1 MTSFFEWTGTV
12 FGSVCLAQMTTD
24 VMMGSQ
30 PPWWAQFGV
39 AIIICVGIIYL
50 MIKYLAPK
58 LDRIKE
64 KVDINEQTLESLARS
79 IEAALENN
87 TETNKRLLDMLEKQL
102 IWKRATSGNVDRYT
116 DPQHG
121 IESVVMKN
129 GDE

>member
-1 MTSFFEWTGTV
+1 MNSYLEWFGTGVGT
-12 FGSVCLAQMTTD
+12 FCLAQTTTD
-24 VMMGSQ
+24 VMMGAQ
-30 PPWWAQFGV
+30 PPWWAQFGA

-102 IWKRATSGNVDRYT
+102 IWKRGIVGDVDRYS
-116 DPQHG
+116 DSQHG

>member
-1 MTSFFEWTGTV
+1 MNSYLEWFGTGLGT
-12 FGSVCLAQMTTD
+12 FCLAQTTTD
-24 VMMGSQ
+24 VIMGAQ
-30 PPWWAQFGV
+30 PPWWAQFGA

-58 LDRIKE
+58 LDKIKE

-102 IWKRATSGNVDRYT
+102 IWKRATNREVDRYS

-121 IESVVMKN
+121 IEGFTIKS
-129 GDE
+129 GDD

>member
-1 MTSFFEWTGTV
+1 
-12 FGSVCLAQMTTD
+12 
-24 VMMGSQ
+24 
-30 PPWWAQFGV
+30 
-39 AIIICVGIIYL
+39 

-121 IESVVMKN
+121 VESVVMKN